1 MSSRADRGVA
11 GEVDAGSRG
20 SLDSSARIG
29 ASAGAGLLTLFGSA
43 GRSDGFI
50 PITRDTRGRAD
61 QPAPY
66 RQWTARARWVAPL
79 APATEVQASLA
90 AFHDQRTRGTDFSED
105 RTNGADASLRLVGRG
120 DWQWSATGYWQWR
133 NLESSTASLDPSRT
147 TATRVLLQ
155 DSVPSYGIGGSIEVR
170 PPMPDGIEVRVGA
183 DTRKTSGET
192 RELANYVAGNPTRRR
207 KAGGESW
214 TAGGF
219 AEASAEIRGV
229 TVSGG
234 ARLDHWQ
241 LGSGHLFEQAIA
253 TGAVLRADHYPERH
267 GWLPTARGGVNV
279 PVGAGISLRSAAY
292 FGWRMPTL
300 NELFRP
306 FRAGAD
312 ATAANPGLDP
322 ERLGGAE
329 AGAQYA
335 AGAWRFSLTGFVNR
349 LSDAIANVTLGVG
362 PGTFPQVGFVA
373 AGGAFRQRQ
382 NVDAVKVHGIE
393 ASGEWASG
401 PWAVRAGASFSHA
414 RVEASG
420 PAALLDGLRPAQ
432 TPKFAATLSGSWQ
445 QGGKSAEIVLSRI
458 GAQYEDD
465 LNTRVLKSA
474 TTLDASASLPIA
486 HHLELVARA
495 ENITNALVMA
505 ALNSDGSI
513 ERATPRTLWIGLRLR

>member
-1 MSSRADRGVA
+1 VAQALPPQPPAIIITGTALPEPRAERVYAIEHLTTREIERSPSRELDQLLKTISGVQLFRRSDARSGHPTSQGVTLRALGGNASSRALLVLDGVPQSDPFGGWVNWPAYDPLSLSDVRVVRGGGSVANGPGALAGTIEMSSRADRGVA

-192 RELANYVAGNPTRRR
+192 R
-207 KAGGESW
+207 
-214 TAGGF
+214 
-219 AEASAEIRGV
+219 
-229 TVSGG
+229 
-234 ARLDHWQ
+234 
-241 LGSGHLFEQAIA
+241 
-253 TGAVLRADHYPERH
+253 
-267 GWLPTARGGVNV
+267 
-279 PVGAGISLRSAAY
+279 
-292 FGWRMPTL
+292 
-300 NELFRP
+300 
-306 FRAGAD
+306 
-312 ATAANPGLDP
+312 
-322 ERLGGAE
+322 
-329 AGAQYA
+329 
-335 AGAWRFSLTGFVNR
+335 
-349 LSDAIANVTLGVG
+349 
-362 PGTFPQVGFVA
+362 
-373 AGGAFRQRQ
+373 
-382 NVDAVKVHGIE
+382 
-393 ASGEWASG
+393 
-401 PWAVRAGASFSHA
+401 
-414 RVEASG
+414 
-420 PAALLDGLRPAQ
+420 
-432 TPKFAATLSGSWQ
+432 
-445 QGGKSAEIVLSRI
+445 
-458 GAQYEDD
+458 
-465 LNTRVLKSA
+465 
-474 TTLDASASLPIA
+474 
-486 HHLELVARA
+486 
-495 ENITNALVMA
+495 
-505 ALNSDGSI
+505 
-513 ERATPRTLWIGLRLR
+513 